1 MSDALEVLGDR
12 YSLPVLREL
21 LYGFHRFS
29 ELATLT
35 GAPRTLLTGR
45 LRRLEEA
52 GVIERRPYS
61 QRPLRHEY
69 HLTAAGVDL
78 IPVILTLREWGER
91 HTGPAEPKAVFR
103 HTCGAVLRPVTTCGE
118 CHEEIRQGTFEAVG
132 GTHPPVT
139 RAQCRD
145 AGHA

>member
-29 ELATLT
+29 DLARLT

-52 GVIERRPYS
+52 GVIVRRQYSERPV
-61 QRPLRHEY
+61 RHEY
-69 HLTAAGVDL
+69 HLTEAGADL
-78 IPVILTLREWGER
+78 IPVILTLKEWGER
-91 HTGPAEPKAVFR
+91 HTGHAEPKAVFR
-103 HTCGAVLRPVTTCGE
+103 HTCGAVLHPVTTCGE
-118 CHEEIRQGTFEAVG
+118 CHEEIRPGAFEVAG
-132 GTHPPVT
+132 GTHPPVM
-139 RAQCRD
+139 R
-145 AGHA
+145 G

>member
-29 ELATLT
+29 DLARLT

-52 GVIERRPYS
+52 GVIVRRQYSERPV
-61 QRPLRHEY
+61 RHEY
-69 HLTAAGVDL
+69 HLTEAGADL
-78 IPVILTLREWGER
+78 IPVILTLKEWGER
-91 HTGPAEPKAVFR
+91 HTGHVEPKAVFR
-103 HTCGAVLRPVTTCGE
+103 HTCGAVLHPVTTCGE
-118 CHEEIRQGTFEAVG
+118 CHEEIRPGGFEVAG
-132 GTHPPVT
+132 GTHPPVM
-139 RAQCRD
+139 R
-145 AGHA
+145 G

>member
-29 ELATLT
+29 DLARLT

-52 GVIERRPYS
+52 GVIVRRQYSERPV
-61 QRPLRHEY
+61 RHEY
-69 HLTAAGVDL
+69 HLTEAGADL
-78 IPVILTLREWGER
+78 IPVILTLKEWGER
-91 HTGPAEPKAVFR
+91 HTGHAEPKAVFR
-103 HTCGAVLRPVTTCGE
+103 HTCGAVLHPVTTCGE
-118 CHEEIRQGTFEAVG
+118 CHEEIRPGAFEVAG
-132 GTHPPVT
+132 GTHPPVM
-139 RAQCRD
+139 RA
-145 AGHA
+145 